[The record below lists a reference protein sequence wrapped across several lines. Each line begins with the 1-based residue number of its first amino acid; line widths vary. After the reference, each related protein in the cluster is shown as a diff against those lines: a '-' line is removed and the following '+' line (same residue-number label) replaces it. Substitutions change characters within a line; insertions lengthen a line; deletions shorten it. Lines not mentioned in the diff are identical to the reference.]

1 MKRIVYILIAIAL
14 FPLASMGQS
23 YLQKEKPF
31 WADGYFRETS
41 NSYIEVVYAFDYDLK
56 SARDRAMKEVISR
69 RSMATGTG
77 ASVALQ
83 NGNIEVTSIDHQ
95 LIVKARV
102 IDEYVIH
109 TTTGYT
115 VYLLVQTAK
124 NPTYPYEQVTIS
136 DEYGFSASAIIPGM
150 AQIKKGSTTKGLCI
164 IAAEAAAV
172 GGIIVCENLRATNS
186 KKMKENPRLA
196 KEYNNR
202 MKNWETRR
210 NICIGAAAGIWVYN
224 VIDALVAKG
233 EKRIIVKRPDGSNF
247 SMNSFVTPEI
257 SGISLAYKF

>member
-1 MKRIVYILIAIAL
+1 MKRIAYLIIIIAL
-14 FPLASMGQS
+14 LPLASMGQS

-31 WADGYFRETS
+31 WADGYFRETA
-41 NSYIEVVYAFDYDLK
+41 NSYLEVVYAFDYDLK

-77 ASVALQ
+77 ASVSLRE
-83 NGNIEVTSIDHQ
+83 GNIEVTSVDHQ

-115 VYLLVQTAK
+115 AYLLVQTAK

-136 DEYGFSASAIIPGM
+136 NEYGFSPGALIPGM
-150 AQIKKGSTTKGLCI
+150 AQIQKGSTTKGLCI

-172 GGIIVCENLRATNS
+172 GGIIVCENKRATNI
-186 KKMKENPRLA
+186 KKMKENPRFA
-196 KEYNNR
+196 KEYSNR
-202 MKNWETRR
+202 AKKWETGR
-210 NICIGAAAGIWVYN
+210 NISIGAAAGIWAYN
-224 VIDALVAKG
+224 VIDALVSKG
-233 EKRIIVKRPDGSNF
+233 QKRVIIKRPDGSGL
-247 SMNSFVTPEI
+247 SMNSFVTPDV
-257 SGISLAYKF
+257 SGVSLAYRF